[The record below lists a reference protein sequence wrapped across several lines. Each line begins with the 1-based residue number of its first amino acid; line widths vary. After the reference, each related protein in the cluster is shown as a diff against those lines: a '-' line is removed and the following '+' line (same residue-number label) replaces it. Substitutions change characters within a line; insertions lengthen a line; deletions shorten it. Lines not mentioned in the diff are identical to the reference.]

1 MHGLA
6 DDGFVFDLV
15 AGAES
20 GDPLAVVAFADTLG
34 DERQGAFHIA
44 HDRHVGRDDL
54 ADLRGVDLQVDH
66 LGVGAEMR
74 GIPRHAVVETHA
86 HGHEQVALLVLDV
99 GTVVAVHAQHAHV
112 LRMVGRQG
120 RETQQGRGG
129 GHAALV
135 EQRPQLGFGVAQD
148 DALTHHDQRTAGL
161 VDQPC
166 GFGDAFRV
174 GCGRG
179 EVTADRGDFF
189 VAERSCSA
197 LCVLGDVDHDGTQ
210 TARAGDVEGLGDGR
224 GNVLGALDLAVP
236 FGDGLRDADEIGLLK
251 GVGAQQR
258 GADLSGDEHQ
268 RRGVHQRVGQPRH
281 GVRGAGTRGH
291 QTDPDAAAD
300 AGIALCGVHG
310 ALLVTYEDV
319 AQAVAVVVKRVVDGD
334 DRASGIAENGFDALL
349 EK

>member
-1 MHGLA
+1 
-6 DDGFVFDLV
+6 
-15 AGAES
+15 
-20 GDPLAVVAFADTLG
+20 
-34 DERQGAFHIA
+34 
-44 HDRHVGRDDL
+44 
-54 ADLRGVDLQVDH
+54 
-66 LGVGAEMR
+66 
-74 GIPRHAVVETHA
+74 
-86 HGHEQVALLVLDV
+86 
-99 GTVVAVHAQHAHV
+99 
-112 LRMVGRQG
+112 MVGRQG

-197 LCVLGDVDHDGTQ
+197 LCVLGDVDHDGTR

-281 GVRGAGTRGH
+281 GVRGAGAGGH
-291 QTDPDAAAD
+291 EADPDAAAD
-300 AGIALCGVHG
+300 PGVALCGVYG
-310 ALLVTYEDV
+310 ALLVAHEDV
-319 AQAVAVVVKRVVDGD
+319 AQAVAVVVKRVVNGD
-334 DRASGIAENGFDALL
+334 DSASGVAEEGIYPLVQKRFDQGLRSRHRGVGGRASVFGPGGLGGIHGKSGFYSSSIIRTAPLSAELTSRA
-349 EK
+349 